1 MNRGISFLVDP
12 ADHLQSLSL
21 YQTLR
26 TQNTMTSTPKLVLL
40 TGATGFIGFRTLI
53 ETLEA
58 GYHVRAATRNESGI
72 QKIRAARSTQPYLR
86 QLEFV
91 LVPDILKEDAYFEA
105 VKDVDYVIH
114 LASPTTKVQGALSE
128 ETYDELLIQPAV
140 QGTMNMIKAA
150 NKYSPTIKRIVITA
164 SIVSI
169 IEWSEM
175 YVESGNIFNEQSRT
189 DAVGGPFGGLFAA
202 YGASKVAAFNAT
214 EEYVRTQKPHFDINH
229 IGPAFVIGKNELA
242 SNRAEVLAGTNRA
255 ALGHVVGSEGGPT
268 PSTSVFVDDV
278 AKMHV
283 LALNPQIPG
292 GQFFLG
298 VSESSNTRWEDAFD
312 IVKKHFPEGVANRT
326 FPLTGKNPTKR
337 LIFDNEYTKRT
348 LGIEFVSFEEQVK
361 SVAKQYLES
370 EN

>member
-1 MNRGISFLVDP
+1 
-12 ADHLQSLSL
+12 
-21 YQTLR
+21 
-26 TQNTMTSTPKLVLL
+26 MTTTPKLVLI

-53 ETLEA
+53 ETLKA
-58 GYHVRAATRNESGI
+58 GYRVRAALRNESGI
-72 QKIRAARSTQPYLR
+72 QKIKAARSTQPYLS

-91 LVPDILKEDAYFEA
+91 IVPDILKEDAYYEA

-114 LASPTTKVQGALSE
+114 LASPSTNQKTIPSE
-128 ETYDELLIQPAV
+128 ESYDEVLIQPAV

-150 NKYSPTIKRIVITA
+150 SNYSPTTKRIVITA

-175 YVESGNIFNEQSRT
+175 FMETGHIFNEQSRT
-189 DAVGGPFGGLFAA
+189 ESVRGPFGGLFAA
-202 YGASKVAAFNAT
+202 YGASKVAALNAT
-214 EEYVRTQKPHFDINH
+214 EEYVRTRKPHFDINH
-229 IGPAFVIGKNELA
+229 IGPAFVIGENELA
-242 SNRAEVLAGTNRA
+242 GNRAEILAGTNKA
-255 ALGHVVGSEGGPT
+255 ALGHVVGSTIGPT

-283 LALNPQIPG
+283 LALDPKIPG

-298 VSESSNTRWEDAFD
+298 VSEKSKTQWEDCFD
-312 IVKKHFPEGVANRT
+312 IVKKYFPEAVENGT
-326 FPLTGKNPTKR
+326 FPLSGKNPTKR

-348 LGIEFVSFEEQVK
+348 LGIEFASFEEQVK

-370 EN
+370 VD

>member
-1 MNRGISFLVDP
+1 
-12 ADHLQSLSL
+12 
-21 YQTLR
+21 
-26 TQNTMTSTPKLVLL
+26 MTTTPKLVLI

-53 ETLEA
+53 ETLKA

-72 QKIRAARSTQPYLR
+72 QKIKAAPSTQPYLS

-91 LVPDILKEDAYFEA
+91 IVPDILKEDAYYEA
-105 VKDVDYVIH
+105 VKDVDRVIH
-114 LASPTTKVQGALSE
+114 LASPTTNLKTLPSE
-128 ETYDELLIQPAV
+128 ESYDEMLIQPAV

-150 NKYSPTIKRIVITA
+150 SNYSPTTKRMVITA

-169 IEWSEM
+169 IEWPEM
-175 YVESGNIFNEQSRT
+175 FMETGHIFNEQSRT
-189 DAVGGPFGGLFAA
+189 KSVGGPFGGLFAA
-202 YGASKVAAFNAT
+202 YGAGKVAAFNAT
-214 EEYVRTQKPHFDINH
+214 EEYIRTQKPHFDINH

-255 ALGHVVGSEGGPT
+255 ALGHVVGSGSGPT

-283 LALNPQIPG
+283 LALNPKIPG

-298 VSESSNTRWEDAFD
+298 VSENSNTRWEDAFD
-312 IVKKHFPEGVANRT
+312 IVKKHFPEAVENRT
-326 FPLTGKNPTKR
+326 FPLNGQNPTKR

-348 LGIEFVSFEEQVK
+348 LGVVFASFEEQVK